1 MSFLDRRDAGRRL
14 GAELA
19 RRDLPSAVVIAL
31 PRGGVP
37 VGAQILNQR
46 LLAHLGITAAQL
58 EAVAAEEHAELER
71 HVRHDRGDRPA
82 VPVDG
87 RLVVLVDDGLATGFT
102 ARTAIAILRWQG
114 AGSVVLAVPVAP
126 RSALQDL
133 RAVADDVVPG
143 APRDAPRHDGAR
155 PGPDEG
161 DAP

>member
-37 VGAQILNQR
+37 
-46 LLAHLGITAAQL
+46 ITAAQL

-82 VPVDG
+82 VPVHG

-143 APRDAPRHDGAR
+143 APRAAPRHDGAR